1 MIQIANNIE
10 INRPV
15 AQVFDFIA
23 DVNNNPQWMPVQGVQ
38 KTTNDAVGVGSK
50 FKQQFF
56 LLGTNY
62 DLDGTITAF
71 EPNRK
76 IAVSYDSS
84 VFTWRGEYLFEPTPT
99 GTRLAANGNVSLSG
113 PYKLMETMFA
123 PKIRKLIND
132 TAPNLKKILES

>member
-23 DVNNNPQWMPVQGVQ
+23 NVNNNPQWMPVQGVQ
-38 KTTNDAVGVGSK
+38 KTTNDAVGVGST

-56 LLGTNY
+56 LLGANY

-71 EPNRK
+71 EPNKK
-76 IAVSYDSS
+76 IAVSYDSP
-84 VFTWRGEYLFEPTPT
+84 VFTWRGEYLFEPTAA
-99 GTRLAANGNVSLSG
+99 GTRLAAKGDVSLAG
-113 PYKLMETMFA
+113 PFKMMEPMFA

-132 TAPNLKKILES
+132 AAPNLKTILES